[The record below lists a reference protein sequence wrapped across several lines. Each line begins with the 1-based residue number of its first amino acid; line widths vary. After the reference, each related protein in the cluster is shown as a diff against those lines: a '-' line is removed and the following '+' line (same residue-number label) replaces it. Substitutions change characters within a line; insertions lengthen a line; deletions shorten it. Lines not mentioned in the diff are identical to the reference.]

1 MLRHFK
7 EATATIPVVG
17 MTSDPV
23 VGGLVPSLARPG
35 GNLTGVVT
43 AGGLV
48 IWDKLLEIISETVPQ
63 ARRVGFAVPRPVW
76 EVQGQGARE
85 AAQHR
90 GSRLSAYHWKPR
102 FGQKSID
109 ASSKAWSGRMP
120 TF

>member
-85 AAQHR
+85 AAQHL
-90 GSRLSAYHWKPR
+90 GITPVGLPLETPI
-102 FGQKSID
+102 GQKSID